1 MRLLLDS
8 HVVVW
13 WALYPGRLRR
23 ATRELLIAP
32 ENEIYLSAASVWEL
46 GLKIA
51 RQKLRLPADYA
62 ARLLADGFDE
72 LPVSIAHADRAMTLP
87 LLHGDPFDRLLIAQA
102 LQEGLVLVTSDR
114 EIVRYDVPT
123 LEA

>member
-8 HVVVW
+8 HVIVW
-13 WALYPGRLRR
+13 WSLYPGRLR
-23 ATRELLIAP
+23 ADTRDAIISP
-32 ENEIYLSAASVWEL
+32 DNEVFLSAASIWEL

-51 RQKLRLPADYA
+51 RQKLHLPTNYA

-72 LPVSIAHADRAMTLP
+72 VPVTIAHAERSAALAP
-87 LLHGDPFDRLLIAQA
+87 LHGDPFDRLLIAQA
-102 LQEGLVLVTSDR
+102 LEEGYVLVTSDR
-114 EIVRYDVPT
+114 EILRYDVPA

>member
-13 WALYPGRLRR
+13 WAAFPGRLREK
-23 ATRELLIAP
+23 TREMITAP
-32 ENEIYLSAASVWEL
+32 ENEVFLSAASTWEL

-51 RQKLRLPADYA
+51 RGKLHMPEDYVA
-62 ARLLADGFDE
+62 QLLAHGFE
-72 LPVSIAHADRAMTLP
+72 ALPVEIAHTSRAALLP
-87 LLHGDPFDRLLIAQA
+87 TLHGDPFDRLLIAQA
-102 LQEGLVLVTSDR
+102 LVEGMVLVTADR
-114 EIVRYDVPT
+114 EIVRYDVPV

>member
-13 WALYPGRLRR
+13 WAAFPGRLRTK
-23 ATRELLIAP
+23 TRELITAP
-32 ENEIYLSAASVWEL
+32 GNEVFLSAATTWEL

-51 RQKLRLPADYA
+51 RGKLHMPEDYATQLLAHGFEELTVEIAHTGRAALLPA
-62 ARLLADGFDE
+62 
-72 LPVSIAHADRAMTLP
+72 
-87 LLHGDPFDRLLIAQA
+87 LHGDPFDRLLIAQT
-102 LQEGLVLVTSDR
+102 LVEGLVLVTADR
-114 EIVRYDVPT
+114 EIMRYDVPV

>member
-13 WALYPGRLRR
+13 WALFPGRLRSDAR
-23 ATRELLIAP
+23 GAMIDPA
-32 ENEIYLSAASVWEL
+32 NEIFISAASIWEL

-51 RQKLRLPADYA
+51 RGKLRLPAGYA
-62 ARLLADGFDE
+62 AHLLAHGFDE
-72 LPVSIAHADRAMTLP
+72 LPVSIAHASWATALP
-87 LLHGDPFDRLLIAQA
+87 PLHGDPFDRLLIAQA
-102 LQEGLVLVTSDR
+102 LEKGLVLVTSDQA
-114 EIVRYDVPT
+114 IMRYDVPT

>member
-13 WALYPGRLRR
+13 WSAFPGRLRVK
-23 ATRELLIAP
+23 TREMITAP
-32 ENEIYLSAASVWEL
+32 ENEVFLSAASTWEL

-51 RQKLRLPADYA
+51 RGKLHMPEDYVA
-62 ARLLADGFDE
+62 QLLATGFE
-72 LPVSIAHADRAMTLP
+72 ALPVEIAHTSRAALLP
-87 LLHGDPFDRLLIAQA
+87 TLHGDPFDRLLIAQA
-102 LQEGLVLVTSDR
+102 LVEGMVLVTADR
-114 EIVRYDVPT
+114 EIVRYDVPV

>member
-13 WALYPGRLRR
+13 WSLFPGRLR
-23 ATRELLIAP
+23 ASTREAIVSP
-32 ENEIYLSAASVWEL
+32 ENEVLLSAASVWEI

-51 RQKLRLPADYA
+51 RQKLRLPADYVT
-62 ARLLADGFDE
+62 RLLADGFAE
-72 LPVSIAHADRAMTLP
+72 LPVSLAHASRAMALP
-87 LLHGDPFDRLLIAQA
+87 PLHGDPFDRLLIAQA
-102 LQEGLVLVTSDR
+102 LEEGVLLVTSDKA
-114 EIVRYDVPT
+114 IARYDVPR